1 MKREYRKPTIE
12 VVDIETMATCLQA
25 VSWNVR
31 DEKGEI
37 YDPSTDHG
45 YIEEDKYENGGYK
58 PGEYDPWNSDN
69 W

>member
-12 VVDIETMATCLQA
+12 VVDIETKATC
-25 VSWNVR
+25 VMMSWKV
-31 DEKGEI
+31 KGDN

-45 YIEEDKYENGGYK
+45 YIIEDQGEGKNGK
-58 PGEYDPWNSDN
+58 DDPWDATD

>member
-1 MKREYRKPTIE
+1 MKRTYIKPAVE
-12 VVDIETMATCLQA
+12 VLDIETKATFM
-25 VSWNVR
+25 VDSWNVR

-45 YIEEDKYENGGYK
+45 YIIEDGKDDLGD
-58 PGEYDPWNSDN
+58 YDPWDPDK

>member
-45 YIEEDKYENGGYK
+45 YTIEDNGEGSFKPED
-58 PGEYDPWNSDN
+58 DPWKSDN